1 MADQIVRGEAAKFDI
16 PPSLENPV
24 SQACTQAQFDTP
36 TYRYWCRE
44 IRETPRYHRKQW
56 EFCYILQTLNSY
68 GAIRE
73 GHRGLG
79 FGVGTEPLTAVLAA
93 RGCHIVATDLDSDN
107 ARRAGWTNTNEH
119 AANLAALN
127 TRGICNP
134 TRFATSVTY
143 RVVDMNHIPSDLEDF
158 DFTWS
163 ACCLEHLGSIA
174 NGLAFIE
181 NSLTTLQPGGIAVHT
196 TEFNCSSNEATLH
209 RGGTVLFR
217 EQDID
222 ALCARLTEDGHEITT
237 NFHLGDQE
245 LDQYIDVPPYSV
257 DRHLKLQLGRYATT
271 SFGIIIR
278 KSRHP
283 MPTRR
288 KVFQPPLPAAREQ
301 RSLKDRLAGLLR
313 YQTAS
318 GSQSVHIRGKLKKLQ
333 NTITTVRHHIGP
345 DPAQASAMRP
355 YYYLGND
362 AALTQ
367 LSTGHPFLVNT
378 RDRGITTWIILGG
391 VWETFVDD
399 ILCALVRPGQVFIDV
414 GANQGYYTIKLG
426 HLVGE
431 AGAVF
436 SFEPNPEL
444 YRFLFD
450 NVSINGLASRVR
462 AYRVAAGDAPGQSIL
477 RFPYN
482 NMGGGHVAVPG
493 HPAAPQTDDVDSG
506 SYRIDVARIDDV
518 LPARTVADLI
528 KIDVEG
534 YEPLAVRGMRETL
547 DRSPNAA
554 IVLEVAVAAW
564 ARFGDPIAL
573 LEQVRGARDAY
584 WIDHGGRLTPVTLD
598 QLATRL
604 SPDFVSYVLFLPQA
618 QECKASIAPFVV
630 AG

>member
-1 MADQIVRGEAAKFDI
+1 MADQMARSKAVRFDI
-16 PPSLENPV
+16 PPSLENPI
-24 SQACTQAQFDTP
+24 SQACTQAQFHTP

-56 EFCYILQTLNSY
+56 EFCYILQALSSY

-73 GHRGLG
+73 GQRGLG

-93 RGCHIVATDLDSDN
+93 RGCHIVATDLNSD
-107 ARRAGWTNTNEH
+107 AAQRVGWADTNQH
-119 AANLAALN
+119 AADIAALN
-127 TRGICNP
+127 TRGICDP
-134 TRFATSVTY
+134 ARFAANVTY
-143 RVVDMNHIPSDLEDF
+143 RVVDMNHIPSDLRDF

-181 NSLTTLQPGGIAVHT
+181 NSLATLRPGGIAVHT

-209 RGGTVLFR
+209 RGHTVLFR
-217 EQDID
+217 GQDIE
-222 ALCARLTEDGHEITT
+222 ALCARLKKDGHEITA

-245 LDQYIDVPPYSV
+245 LDQRIDVPPYST
-257 DRHLKLQLGRYATT
+257 DRHLKLQLGKYATT
-271 SFGIIIR
+271 SFGIIVR
-278 KSRHP
+278 KSQHP
-283 MPTRR
+283 MPARR
-288 KVFQPPLPAAREQ
+288 KVVQPGTIPRER
-301 RSLKDRLAGLLR
+301 RSLKDRLAAFLR
-313 YQTAS
+313 HQMAS
-318 GSQSVHIRGKLKKLQ
+318 GSRSVEILGKLEKLQ
-333 NTITTVRHHIGP
+333 NMVAGVRQHSGLK
-345 DPAQASAMRP
+345 SAPGSATRP

-367 LSTGHPFLVNT
+367 LSTGHPFFVNT
-378 RDRGITTWIILGG
+378 RDRGITTWIVLGG

-399 ILCALVRPGQVFIDV
+399 ILCALARPGQVFIDV
-414 GANQGYYTIKLG
+414 GANQGYYTVKLG
-426 HLVGE
+426 YLVGK

-450 NVSINGLASRVR
+450 NVSINGLASRVKT
-462 AYRVAAGDAPGQSIL
+462 YCVAAGDAPGQSVL
-477 RFPYN
+477 RFPYH
-482 NMGGGHVAVPG
+482 NMGGGRVAIPG
-493 HPAAPQTDDVDSG
+493 NTVTRQADGIDGGSCLVD
-506 SYRIDVARIDDV
+506 IARIDDV
-518 LPARTVADLI
+518 LPVGTVADLI

-534 YEPLAVRGMRETL
+534 YEPLVIRGMGETL
-547 DRSPNAA
+547 ARSPNAA

-573 LEQVRGARDAY
+573 LEQARGTRDAY
-584 WIDHGGRLTPVTLD
+584 WIDHDGRLTPVTLD

-604 SPDFVSYVLFLPQA
+604 SPDLVSYVLFLPQA
-618 QECKASIAPFVV
+618 QEWKAAIAPFVV